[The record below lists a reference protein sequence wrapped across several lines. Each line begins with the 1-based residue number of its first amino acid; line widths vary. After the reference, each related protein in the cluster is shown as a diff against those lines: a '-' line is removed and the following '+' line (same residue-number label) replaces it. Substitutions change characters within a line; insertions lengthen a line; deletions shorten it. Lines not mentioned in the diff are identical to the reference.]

1 MAQARRGVIRE
12 GKTRGPRRKAVGG
25 LAFPPMD
32 DITKNAIEE
41 LRRRTQSALLETI
54 RPLAKKTAALLD
66 ECGSEDEFRL
76 RCAAANEDP
85 EDVFRPYGQYV
96 ALTRG
101 MTELG
106 IAMRFKLS
114 DWWAFEKIPGAVKPD
129 PWLTGLAYSLR

>member
-1 MAQARRGVIRE
+1 MFSDMDCMA
-12 GKTRGPRRKAVGG
+12 
-25 LAFPPMD
+25 
-32 DITKNAIEE
+32 KNAIEE
-41 LRRRTQSALLETI
+41 LRRLGVRTQSELLETI

-96 ALTRG
+96 ALASG
-101 MTELG
+101 MTAMG
-106 IAMRFKLS
+106 ISMKFGLS

-129 PWLTGLAYSLR
+129 PWLTGMVSRLR